1 MVYSQELKTAVWDYF
16 IRNKT
21 KLKFK
26 NIVDF
31 NESFSAED
39 QIIGDY
45 LTMLKPAELVTADKV
60 LKNHNDYGYFKQHI
74 KAEIARFL
82 FRENGYYAISLED
95 DEVVRKAMDV
105 LHSSDVSHFIFS
117 VSLASAQ
124 KVWWP
129 LVRSQKLHC
138 TTPW

>member
-105 LHSSDVSHFIFS
+105 LHSDIYSKI
-117 VSLASAQ
+117 LGQ
-124 KVWWP
+124 
-129 LVRSQKLHC
+129 
-138 TTPW
+138 